1 MSNDF
6 SFARGLRKLMERE
19 DIPQCMLAD
28 FSGVRE
34 KTISE
39 TLREIT
45 VPRQKTKDRLAE
57 VFRMTAEAVEAYG
70 KE

>member
-6 SFARGLRKLMERE
+6 AFARGLRKLMERE
-19 DIPQCMLAD
+19 DIPQYVLAD
-28 FSGVRE
+28 FSGVRR